1 MAYEGLIIALDI
13 ATKCGVAEGRPGE
26 VPRLYSVELRRSG
39 EEFEDSFGRA
49 VKWMAQR
56 LAADDAAVRAGDV
69 RVMIEAP
76 IMGTSF
82 DDKDGEKRTNAD
94 TLLITKGLW
103 AAVSGFARAR
113 GIMVRR
119 VAVSTVRK
127 HFIGSGRVP
136 KAQAKKQV
144 RDVCLALGWEPPNLD
159 AADAAAVWH
168 YAAHLWN
175 PAAVPPVDP
184 LFLPKSGIE
193 TGPDGKLRPK
203 RRAA

>member
-1 MAYEGLIIALDI
+1 MAYEGIVIALDV
-13 ATKCGVAEGRPGE
+13 ASKCGVAEGRPGE
-26 VPRLYSVELRRSG
+26 VPRLYSVEFRRSG

-76 IMGTSF
+76 IMGVST
-82 DDKDGEKRTNAD
+82 ENTNSD

-144 RDVCLALGWEPPNLD
+144 RDVCRALGWEPPNLD